1 MTRIYFHH
9 IPKTAGTSLRE
20 YLIARLGERNVAPA
34 LRSGRMRDAL
44 REYDRFAVI
53 TGHLDVIPGDR
64 LPEDRISVTL
74 LREPID
80 RVVSAFYFERHAYHG
95 GRRSAERGG
104 GDLETWLTSLDEAAQ
119 LEMNAQ
125 LAALWPLAWD
135 ALQAPTVDEQIA
147 AARRALD
154 RFDVVGLQSA
164 MDESLVMIAT
174 RAHLAPPDE
183 APYANRTPGRPPR
196 RELPAG
202 VVRRLEAILAA
213 DIEIHEY
220 ALRLFGQRRLHLL
233 RTAALSRAA
242 APAHAAA
249 PAAELAVDAGMA
261 QPPTRA
267 EDDER
272 TQTADRP
279 RASASQPVRID
290 AVAIRGEISEAS
302 YLQVGETAV
311 VVLRIASTIPVDDL
325 NVGFSIRD
333 ATDALV
339 FATNTRCLGER
350 VTVSAG
356 SYEAI
361 FRFPNDLGLGDYR
374 ISASLHSGASV
385 VDSYLHHVDDAC
397 EFFVLD
403 RLTEYFEGRVHLH
416 AHATVRAVS
425 SDGRVETSEIDAPGH
440 ERFALLAYRNAAL
453 AEFSA
458 RLVPLATLPP
468 LRRAADAMLDVEVTN
483 TSRLPWGAFGKR
495 AVAVSYHW
503 LDAERRPTVFDG
515 LRTHLP
521 QDVRPG
527 ECVRV
532 RCFVRAPEQP
542 GRMTLVLTLVQEE
555 VAWFDHRDP
564 ASCAEYSIDVI
575 E

>member
-1 MTRIYFHH
+1 
-9 IPKTAGTSLRE
+9 
-20 YLIARLGERNVAPA
+20 
-34 LRSGRMRDAL
+34 
-44 REYDRFAVI
+44 
-53 TGHLDVIPGDR
+53 VIPGDR
-64 LPEDRISVTL
+64 LPEDRINVTL

-104 GDLETWLTSLDEAAQ
+104 GDLETWLASLDEGAQ

-125 LAALWPLAWD
+125 LAALWPLALD
-135 ALQAPTVDEQIA
+135 ARQAPTVDERIA

-242 APAHAAA
+242 AAHTPGSPAELGGSAGIAQAPAHVDDGERKEAA
-249 PAAELAVDAGMA
+249 V
-261 QPPTRA
+261 
-267 EDDER
+267 
-272 TQTADRP
+272 RP
-279 RASASQPVRID
+279 RASANRPVRID

-350 VTVSAG
+350 VAVSAG
-356 SYEAI
+356 SYEAV

-397 EFFVLD
+397 DFFVVD
-403 RLTEYFEGRVHLH
+403 RLTEYFEGLVHLH

-425 SDGRVETSEIDAPGH
+425 SDGRVETSEIEAPGH

-483 TSRLPWGAFGKR
+483 TSRVPWGAFGKR

-503 LDAERRPTVFDG
+503 LDAERRPIVFDG

-564 ASCAEYSIDVI
+564 ASCAEYSVDVI